1 MTAISQEKI
10 KSAYKAVVIIEK
22 ASPEVLQD
30 FLKRSHVDCPE
41 NLVELHKGKDYEKT
55 LLSILQ
61 KADLGVLEHLRNVAV
76 IAQNSPALPLASLW
90 AYRERYDLTLPDTM
104 GYDRPMDAV
113 LWMAAHYPERFKT
126 FVATQ
131 RYHFQGKRTRT
142 DRVDI
147 AEESTLAPDV
157 LYDNARKYLLEII
170 KDCAKGN
177 VTYSE
182 ESLIFE
188 SYGDELVASL
198 LTGEP
203 YISDEVNEAGEEVY
217 RNINK
222 PAPITV
228 VIRPNK
234 ALLVF
239 APNKP
244 LQGTLAQ
251 AIGEKVFGLTNVA
264 KKPERSQ
271 AFDVQKIFSDIMMH
285 GTLSLQRPPSHP
297 SWPEL
302 LGLHVDTVNLTRC
315 DGFRASYTVP
325 KSKNPKDYGQFMA
338 RELLGKYTKY
348 PQKPDVEM
356 SYRKEC
362 WSHVDVCGVDMTV
375 FYTNQDGTHERL
387 VRLSVDGSSNLTTE
401 PLDEAI
407 IAWLERSGYYGPKPS
422 SDPLAILR
430 GLFNKLSVKAT
441 THFGKGTVRGLHQ
454 KNLTSME
461 DQGLFR
467 FLDRAVYGC
476 DTCGDEAPLKNDGA
490 YVCENCG
497 DMSQVSPYGYE
508 ATRESVAKAIQ
519 KAFSL
524 NGIVHAL
531 LGEDRLF
538 SLGETEDHQPVLL
551 WLGDTEPDEKTQ
563 KTIGPYGV
571 EVTLLHALAAPPVF
585 FKGQAVS
592 VLDRLQWKDKTGF
605 KGKIQ
610 KPQSH
615 KSISTKGGHAK
626 GQKRR
631 HLAEPK
637 YKELRNQHIY
647 QNSGGMQLA
656 CDDTAQWLIDSGHEK
671 CANDEKK
678 SDAVVRISSSL
689 YNARWRKDWEKQQK
703 FSRKES

>member
-1 MTAISQEKI
+1 
-10 KSAYKAVVIIEK
+10 
-22 ASPEVLQD
+22 
-30 FLKRSHVDCPE
+30 
-41 NLVELHKGKDYEKT
+41 
-55 LLSILQ
+55 
-61 KADLGVLEHLRNVAV
+61 
-76 IAQNSPALPLASLW
+76 
-90 AYRERYDLTLPDTM
+90 
-104 GYDRPMDAV
+104 
-113 LWMAAHYPERFKT
+113 
-126 FVATQ
+126 
-131 RYHFQGKRTRT
+131 
-142 DRVDI
+142 
-147 AEESTLAPDV
+147 
-157 LYDNARKYLLEII
+157 
-170 KDCAKGN
+170 
-177 VTYSE
+177 
-182 ESLIFE
+182 
-188 SYGDELVASL
+188 
-198 LTGEP
+198 
-203 YISDEVNEAGEEVY
+203 
-217 RNINK
+217 
-222 PAPITV
+222 
-228 VIRPNK
+228 
-234 ALLVF
+234 
-239 APNKP
+239 
-244 LQGTLAQ
+244 
-251 AIGEKVFGLTNVA
+251 
-264 KKPERSQ
+264 
-271 AFDVQKIFSDIMMH
+271 
-285 GTLSLQRPPSHP
+285 
-297 SWPEL
+297 
-302 LGLHVDTVNLTRC
+302 
-315 DGFRASYTVP
+315 
-325 KSKNPKDYGQFMA
+325 
-338 RELLGKYTKY
+338 
-348 PQKPDVEM
+348 
-356 SYRKEC
+356 
-362 WSHVDVCGVDMTV
+362 
-375 FYTNQDGTHERL
+375 
-387 VRLSVDGSSNLTTE
+387 
-401 PLDEAI
+401 
-407 IAWLERSGYYGPKPS
+407 
-422 SDPLAILR
+422 
-430 GLFNKLSVKAT
+430 
-441 THFGKGTVRGLHQ
+441 
-454 KNLTSME
+454 ME